1 MPNDDDQY
9 HQMRMNGMSPS
20 GLPVREIQCFVDS
33 EIGMTM
39 GETTVK
45 QLPDGTWKATCPI
58 GTLFGSEVEGECSG
72 AGATKEAALEA
83 LAKDRRNLNDSL
95 WA

>member
-1 MPNDDDQY
+1 MSDEDKQA
-9 HQMRMNGMSPS
+9 HIMRMNGMSPA
-20 GLPVREIQCFVDS
+20 GFTFFQDT

-39 GETTVK
+39 GETKVD
-45 QLPDGTWKATCPI
+45 QLPDGTWKASCPI

-72 AGATKEAALEA
+72 IGPTKEAALRA
-83 LAKDRRNLNDSL
+83 LAEDRKNLNDSL